1 MDLIKTGKFLARLR
15 REAGYTQERLGEK
28 LGVSNKTVSRW
39 ETGAYLPPVEM
50 LQAISDA
57 ISDLYG
63 VSINEL
69 LAGERLEGEAA
80 YRAAAEENLTQ
91 VMRES
96 TFSLEERR
104 AYYKKKWRRDHAP
117 ALLLGGIL
125 PVAALFTDM
134 AFLWLAAPLPAQ
146 AVYLIAYNRMMGY
159 VERRAF
165 YPREDGGE
173 ER

>member
-50 LQAISDA
+50 LQA

-125 PVAALFTDM
+125 PVAAF
-134 AFLWLAAPLPAQ
+134 LAALLQ
-146 AVYLIAYNRMMGY
+146 IWLFCGL
-159 VERRAF
+159 RRLSR
-165 YPREDGGE
+165 PKRSI
-173 ER
+173 

>member
-50 LQAISDA
+50 LQAISD
-57 ISDLYG
+57 LYG

-104 AYYKKKWRRDHAP
+104 AYYNIKRSG
-117 ALLLGGIL
+117 GGITL
-125 PVAALFTDM
+125 RLCSWEGFFRWRPFWQRFLQIWLFCG
-134 AFLWLAAPLPAQ
+134 L
-146 AVYLIAYNRMMGY
+146 
-159 VERRAF
+159 RRLSR
-165 YPREDGGE
+165 PKRSI
-173 ER
+173 